1 MLSFRGKCEHKEH
14 HSPSFSG
21 EIMKPFLSFVL
32 AILFLTLTGC
42 AAPEKIVVKEVKPL
56 SPVPAPATFTGRI
69 PWAGCDGI
77 DITLNFRP
85 DGLYQLRKN
94 VIRGG
99 NRDKSAEMGRWK
111 YDPAENLIVLGEKRG
126 SLKTLALLDD
136 KTLRLQDVEGQMMF
150 STKLSYDLHKADIID
165 PFPDPVRMGGMYSLK
180 GDTGFLT
187 ECRSGVR
194 FPVSTEKENKILE
207 HSYNTTPHGQG
218 DPLLVSIEGSLIKRD
233 GKEEVVVDRF
243 VKIIP
248 EQDCDGERNDTGLF
262 NTTWRLSEL
271 DGKPITMAE
280 GQQNPFVMLEVEGN
294 RMHGFSGCNRFF
306 GTYLVKGEIFV
317 FNKMAGTRMACLKGT
332 ALENGFLKAMSKTE
346 AYRIRNG
353 MLELRDRHENI
364 LARLKATK

>member
-1 MLSFRGKCEHKEH
+1 
-14 HSPSFSG
+14 
-21 EIMKPFLSFVL
+21 MKSFLSAF
-32 AILFLTLTGC
+32 LFLFLLTLTGC
-42 AAPEKIVVKEVKPL
+42 ATLEKTVVKEIKKPP

-69 PWAGCDGI
+69 PWANCDGI

-94 VIRGG
+94 VIRGK
-99 NRDKSAEMGRWK
+99 NWDKSAEMGRWK
-111 YDPAENLIVLGEKRG
+111 YDPGENLIVLGEKRG

-136 KTLRLQDVEGQMMF
+136 NTLRLQDVEGQMMY
-150 STKLSYDLHKADIID
+150 STKLNYELHKADTVD
-165 PFPDPVRMGGMYSLK
+165 PFPDPVRMRGMYSLK

-194 FPVSTEKENKILE
+194 FPVSTEKENRILE

-218 DPLLVSIEGSLIKRD
+218 DPLLVSIEGSLVKK
-233 GKEEVVVDRF
+233 GSGTEEIVVDRF
-243 VKIIP
+243 IKIIP

-271 DGKPITMAE
+271 DGQPITLAE

-364 LARLKATK
+364 LARLKAAK